1 MMELPMLRTCGG
13 NISAVTTYCSTF
25 AVQPIAKVDI
35 HEYTV
40 YLRLRIKVQFF
51 IWIQGPGFNSF
62 FLVLCTIYEIF
73 GHFVEWGRGEQ
84 AAQAVPDPGF
94 KTLVLKR
101 GGWG

>member
-1 MMELPMLRTCGG
+1 MLKEKLIMIMMIMTMNIPIPTTRSTNVLDTMKPMTKEKQIMMELPMLRTCGG

-51 IWIQGPGFNSF
+51 Y
-62 FLVLCTIYEIF
+62 L
-73 GHFVEWGRGEQ
+73 
-84 AAQAVPDPGF
+84 DPGAG
-94 KTLVLKR
+94 V
-101 GGWG
+101 